1 MPFQDGMCYFYP
13 VFKLKN
19 FSMRLIAYASGF
31 WLVAALACQT
41 SAPKADTILYNAV
54 LFTADS
60 THRGAT
66 ALAIL
71 NGRITAIGQDDE
83 IKRLAGP
90 HTELTDL
97 QGAFAM
103 PGFIEGHGHFA
114 AMGQSLENI
123 NLLDAPNWQTIV
135 QQVADKASA
144 LPPGVWLQGRGWH
157 QDKWDEAPQPA
168 VGAYPYHYALSE
180 AAPKH
185 PVVLTHASG
194 HALMANARAMELAGI
209 SAATPDPDG
218 GRILRDPKGNPIGVF
233 EENAMDLI
241 QKPLNDWLNSRT
253 EAEKR
258 EAFARTIALSA
269 GHCLENGVTSFQDA
283 GSTFWE
289 LERYREMAENGALP
303 VRLWAMILQ
312 PKQAEFER
320 MSPYPIIGAGGG
332 FFTCRAVKAY
342 LDGALG
348 SYGAWLLEPYTDK
361 PELSGQVV
369 TPIDTLALL
378 AEQCR
383 TRGLQCCVHAIG
395 DRANRELLNLYEK
408 MLANEVGYGPDGLR
422 WRIEHAQHVHPD
434 DQPRFARLGVIA
446 SVQTVHCTSDAP
458 FVPARL
464 GAERAAEN
472 AYAWRA
478 FIDSGARI
486 ANGTDVPV
494 ERLNPFANLYAAVTR
509 RSTAAGVF
517 PGGKLSREEALLS
530 YTLWNA
536 WAAFEEGEKG
546 SLSPGKVA
554 DIIVLSDNL
563 LLCPENAILSARVLQ
578 TFVGGKRQFLSK

>member
-1 MPFQDGMCYFYP
+1 
-13 VFKLKN
+13 
-19 FSMRLIAYASGF
+19 MRLLAYASGF
-31 WLVAALACQT
+31 WVVAALACQT
-41 SAPKADTILYNAV
+41 SAPKADTIIFNAV

-66 ALAIL
+66 ALAFQD
-71 NGRITAIGQDDE
+71 GRILAIGQDNE

-90 HTELTDL
+90 QTEMNDL
-97 QGAFAM
+97 HGAFAM

-114 AMGQSLENI
+114 AMGQSLENL
-123 NLLDAPNWQTIV
+123 NLLEAPNWQNIV
-135 QQVADKASA
+135 QQVAERASK
-144 LPPGVWLQGRGWH
+144 LPPGAWLQGRGWH
-157 QDKWDEAPQPA
+157 QDKWNEAPKPG
-168 VGAYPYHYALSE
+168 VGAYPYHFALSE
-180 AAPKH
+180 AAPNH

-194 HALMANARAMELAGI
+194 HALMANAKAMELAGI
-209 SAATPDPDG
+209 SSSTADPAG
-218 GRILRDPKGNPIGVF
+218 GRIVRDPAGNPIGVF

-258 EAFARTIALSA
+258 DAFARTIALSA
-269 GHCLENGVTSFQDA
+269 QHCLENGVTSFQDA

-289 LERYREMAENGALP
+289 LERYREMAETGTLP

-312 PKQAEFER
+312 PKQAEFDR
-320 MSPYPIIGAGGG
+320 MSNYPIISAGNG

-348 SYGAWLLEPYTDK
+348 SYGAWLLEPYADK
-361 PELSGQVV
+361 PELRGQVV
-369 TPIDTLALL
+369 TPLDTLALL

-395 DRANRELLNLYEK
+395 DRANRELLNLYET
-408 MLANEVGYGPDGLR
+408 MLTDHMGYGPNGLR
-422 WRIEHAQHVHPD
+422 WRVEHAQHVHPD
-434 DQPRFARLGVIA
+434 DQPRFGRLGVIA

-458 FVPARL
+458 FVPVRL
-464 GAERAAEN
+464 GAVRAAEN

-478 FIDSGARI
+478 FLDSGARL

-494 ERLNPFANLYAAVTR
+494 EHLNPFANLYAAITR
-509 RSTAAGVF
+509 RSSAAGVF
-517 PGGKLSREEALLS
+517 PGGTLSREEALLS

-563 LLCPENAILSARVLQ
+563 LLCPENAILNARVLQ
-578 TFVGGKRQFLSK
+578 TFVGGKRLFLSK